1 MKKLILSVFAL
12 IALGFTSCNQEK
24 TQELEERVGV
34 LEKKVEN
41 LSAKDL
47 INNPNTANM
56 EQAVPS
62 GPLPVIAFEKMEHD
76 FGTIKQGEI
85 VTYTFKFKNA
95 GEGPLIIDN
104 ATASC
109 GCTVPTW
116 PKEPVKPNASGEITV
131 QFDSN
136 NKVGQQ
142 NKQVTISANTQPN
155 VTQLT
160 IKCNIIDPAQSMGP
174 QKQ

>member
-1 MKKLILSVFAL
+1 MKKIILSAFAL
-12 IALGFTSCNQEK
+12 LAFSLSSCNQEK

-34 LEKKVEN
+34 LEKKIEN
-41 LSAKDL
+41 LSATEL
-47 INNPNTANM
+47 INNPNTANPQS
-56 EQAVPS
+56 ESS
-62 GPLPVIAFEKMEHD
+62 GPVPIFSFDKMEHD

-85 VTYTFKFKNA
+85 VTYTFKFKNV

-104 ATASC
+104 ASASC

-116 PKEPVKPNASGEITV
+116 PKEPIQPNGTGEITV

-142 NKQVTISANTQPN
+142 SKQVSISANTQPN
-155 VTQLT
+155 ITQLT
-160 IKCNIIDPAQSMGP
+160 IKSNILDPAQSMGP
-174 QKQ
+174 KKQ

>member
-1 MKKLILSVFAL
+1 MKRILLTAFSLLAIL
-12 IALGFTSCNQEK
+12 MASCNQEK

-34 LEKKVEN
+34 LEKKIEN
-41 LSAKDL
+41 LSAKEL
-47 INNPNTANM
+47 INNPNTAM
-56 EQAVPS
+56 ENAVPS
-62 GPLPVIAFEKMEHD
+62 GPLPAFSFEKMEHD

-85 VTYTFKFKNA
+85 VTYTFKFKNS

-116 PKEPVKPNASGEITV
+116 PKEPVQPNGDGEITV

-136 NKVGQQ
+136 NKSGQQ
-142 NKQVTISANTQPN
+142 SKQVTISANTQPN

-160 IKCNIIDPAQSMGP
+160 IKCNIIDPVQSIGP
-174 QKQ
+174 KKQ